1 MNINICS
8 SLFLPYNHLPFPAP
22 PPSVMPTSYLSQA
35 EEIEI
40 KLPTFV
46 GSWRK
51 QGNSRKASTSASLLS
66 RTLDCKRHKKL
77 WKILKEMEVTG
88 YFTCLLRNLYS
99 GQEAT
104 VRTWHGIAVWFK
116 TGKGVWQGCILSPC
130 LFNLYAEW
138 KSESV
143 SHSATSSSLWPQQ
156 APLPMEF
163 SRQEYWSV
171 LPFPSPGDCP
181 DPGIEPGSPTIEGI
195 FFNIWAT
202 REALVHHVKCKP
214 GWFRRWNQ
222 DSWEKYQ

>member
-22 PPSVMPTSYLSQA
+22 PPSVMPNSYLSQA

-66 RTLDCKRHKKL
+66 RTLDCRSHNKL

-99 GQEAT
+99 GQQAT

-116 TGKGVWQGCILSPC
+116 TGKGVWQGCILSLC

-143 SHSATSSSLWPQQ
+143 HWKSVHPALCDPNSLLCPWN
-156 APLPMEF
+156 
-163 SRQEYWSV
+163 
-171 LPFPSPGDCP
+171 SPGKNTGVCCHSLLQ
-181 DPGIEPGSPTIEGI
+181 GIALTQGLNQGLLQLKAYSLTSEPPE
-195 FFNIWAT
+195 
-202 REALVHHVKCKP
+202 KP
-214 GWFRRWNQ
+214 
-222 DSWEKYQ
+222 